1 MASSI
6 ITRGSSTL
14 EAFTSRA
21 QPKVTVDLQGQT
33 EGLVNTYTT
42 GDRIEGTATI
52 TVDRDVRFDDVE
64 ITFEGM
70 SICCLSLSP
79 F

>member
-1 MASSI
+1 MASSFV
-6 ITRGSSTL
+6 TRTSSTL

-33 EGLVNTYTT
+33 EGLVNAYTT
-42 GDRIEGTATI
+42 GDRIEGTATV
-52 TVDRDVRFDDVE
+52 TVDRDVRFDEVE

-70 SICCLSLSP
+70 STPSRST
-79 F
+79 

>member
-1 MASSI
+1 MASSFV
-6 ITRGSSTL
+6 TRSSSTL

-21 QPKVTVDLQGQT
+21 QPKVTVDLEGQT

-42 GDRIEGTATI
+42 GDCIEGTVTI
-52 TVDRDVRFDDVE
+52 TVDRDVRFDEVE

-70 SICCLSLSP
+70 PCPSILCQFS
-79 F
+79 